1 MMTMMVVAAAA
12 AYDVVSG
19 VTLDSAAGGL
29 WAGSTRRGDARQ
41 NMQAEAED
49 ASLKK
54 RVEAE
59 GGVSVGGRDER

>member
-1 MMTMMVVAAAA
+1 MMTMMVVAAAK
-12 AYDVVSG
+12 AYNVVSG
-19 VTLDSAAGGL
+19 VMLDSAAGGL

-41 NMQAEAED
+41 NKQAEVED
-49 ASLKK
+49 ASRKK